1 MESNRV
7 ESRTEKEE
15 NTGAPLPVIR
25 EAIVVE
31 GRDDTSAVRR
41 AVSAETIET
50 HGFGIRAETWERIET
65 AYRTRG
71 IIIFTDPDHAGNEI
85 RRRIKERFPDAGE
98 AFLSRTDAE
107 KDGDI
112 GIENASPEAILQAL
126 QKIHFTVIEERK
138 EFSYEDLVCGGLSGR
153 PGSRKQR
160 EKLGKALGIGY
171 GNAAAMIEK
180 LNRCGI
186 TREEYYEA
194 LRTIND

>member
-1 MESNRV
+1 M
-7 ESRTEKEE
+7 EKEKKK
-15 NTGAPLPVIR
+15 GAPLPAIR
-25 EAIVVE
+25 EAIIVE

-85 RRRIKERFPDAGE
+85 RRRIRERFPDAGE
-98 AFLSRTDAE
+98 AFLSRPDAE

-138 EFSYEDLVCGGLSGR
+138 EFGHADLARDGLSGC
-153 PGSRKQR
+153 PGSRQR
-160 EKLGKALGIGY
+160 REALGKALGIGY
-171 GNAAAMIEK
+171 GNAAALLEK